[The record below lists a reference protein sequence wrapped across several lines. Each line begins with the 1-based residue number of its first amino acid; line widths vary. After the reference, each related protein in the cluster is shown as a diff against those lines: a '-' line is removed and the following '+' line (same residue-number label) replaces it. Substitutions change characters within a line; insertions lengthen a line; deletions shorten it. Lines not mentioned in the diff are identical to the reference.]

1 MQGLTAAIVKGLWYV
16 AFPGRDLKPGKML
29 SKMLLGEPML
39 FGRTKEGEVFALRD
53 ACPHRGIPLR
63 YGSFDGC
70 SIQCCYHG
78 WRFDRTG
85 TCVEIPSLREG
96 QQMDLAKIR
105 TPSYPCVE
113 RQGLV
118 WVYVPRAGESPA
130 EAGFA
135 EPPLMPD
142 FAAGEGPRF
151 HCMLPFHCSMD
162 HAAFGLMDPTHAA
175 YVHTSWW
182 FKKGARKLRPKEK
195 HFAPSELGWS
205 MVRHELPPQ
214 NIAYKILGT
223 PVTTEISYRLPGL
236 RIENIRGAKYQA
248 TGLTAITP
256 VNEGETEVH
265 QFFWVSAAWMSALRP
280 LFEHLMRV
288 FLDQDRRVVIQQR
301 EGLVH
306 NPKLMLI
313 NDADTQARW
322 WMRVKDAFVKAQ
334 ADGKPFENPIQP
346 MTLRWRS

>member
-1 MQGLTAAIVKGLWYV
+1 MQGLTAELIKGLWYV
-16 AFPGRDLKPGKML
+16 AAPGRDLKPGKTL
-29 SKMLLGEPML
+29 AKTLVGEPVLM
-39 FGRTKEGEVFALRD
+39 GRSKTGEVFAIRD
-53 ACPHRGIPLR
+53 VCPHRGIPLR
-63 YGSFDGC
+63 YGQFDGETV
-70 SIQCCYHG
+70 QCCYHG
-78 WRFDRTG
+78 WRFDQTG

-96 QQMDLAKIR
+96 QQMDLGKIR
-105 TPSYPCVE
+105 CGSYPCVE
-113 RQGLV
+113 RQGMI
-118 WVYVPRAGESPA
+118 WIFFPRAGETPA
-130 EAGFA
+130 EAGYP

-142 FAAGEGPRF
+142 FDVATGPRF
-151 HCMLPFHCSMD
+151 HIMLPFHCSMD

-182 FKKGARKLRPKEK
+182 FKKGAKKLRPKEK

-223 PVTTEISYRLPGL
+223 PVTTEISYMLPGL
-236 RIENIRGAKYQA
+236 RIENIRGSKYQA

-265 QFFWVSAAWMSALRP
+265 QFFWVSAGWMSAFKP
-280 LFEHLMRV
+280 IFEHLMRT
-288 FLDQDRRVVIQQR
+288 FLDQDRVVVIQQR
-301 EGLVH
+301 EGLIH
-306 NPKLMLI
+306 KPNLMLI

-322 WMRVKDAFVKAQ
+322 WMRVKDTFVKAQ

>member
-1 MQGLTAAIVKGLWYV
+1 MQGLTAELIKGLWYV
-16 AFPGRDLKPGKML
+16 AAPGRDLKPGK
-29 SKMLLGEPML
+29 LLNKTLVGQPVLM
-39 FGRTKEGEVFALRD
+39 GRAANGEVFAIRD
-53 ACPHRGIPLR
+53 HCPHRGIPLR
-63 YGSFDGC
+63 YGQFDGE

-78 WRFDRTG
+78 WRFDTSG

-96 QQMDLAKIR
+96 QQMDLTKIKCG
-105 TPSYPCVE
+105 SYPCVE
-113 RQGLV
+113 RQGLI
-118 WVYVPRAGESPA
+118 WIFFAKDGETPA
-130 EAGFA
+130 EAGQP

-142 FAAGEGPRF
+142 FAADTRPGF
-151 HCMLPFHCSMD
+151 HIMLPFHCSVD

-182 FKKGARKLRPKEK
+182 FKKGAKKLRPKEK
-195 HFAPSELGWS
+195 KFAPSELGWS

-214 NIAYKILGT
+214 NIAYKLLGT
-223 PVTTEISYRLPGL
+223 PVTTEISYMLPGL

-248 TGLTAITP
+248 TGLTALTP

-265 QFFWVSAAWMSALRP
+265 QFFWVSASWMSALRP

-306 NPKLMLI
+306 HPNLMLI

-322 WMRVKDAFVKAQ
+322 WMRVKDAFLKAQ
-334 ADGKPFENPIQP
+334 ADGKPFENPLRP